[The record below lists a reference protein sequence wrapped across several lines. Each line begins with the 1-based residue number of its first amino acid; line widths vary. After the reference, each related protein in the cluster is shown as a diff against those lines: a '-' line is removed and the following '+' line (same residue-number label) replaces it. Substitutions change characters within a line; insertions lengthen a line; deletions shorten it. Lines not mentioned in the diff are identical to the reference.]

1 MLNIEQILTEFNVEI
16 PDGKK
21 EEFVKKVLENYKT
34 VAEYQKVTK
43 KRDELKESLDNV
55 QGELEKFK
63 DVDVDN
69 LKSQISTLTTQLAD
83 EKKAREK
90 DAEKARIEKNVSEFL
105 AEKKFVN
112 QFTEKT
118 IRESLITE
126 LDKDTAKGRS
136 IEDIFTDLITDE
148 EGHEIENILVNSTGK
163 KKPFFTNGSSGNNGG
178 ESGRQ
183 KLSEMTLDAR
193 MALKKKDPELY
204 AAMKQDK

>member
-16 PDGKK
+16 PDGEK

-63 DVDVDN
+63 DVDVDS

-83 EKKAREK
+83 EKNAREK

-148 EGHEIENILVNSTGK
+148 EGHEIENILVNSGK
-163 KKPFFTNGSSGNNGG
+163 KKPFFTGGSSNNGG
-178 ESGRQ
+178 KNGHQ

>member
-83 EKKAREK
+83 EKNAREK

-148 EGHEIENILVNSTGK
+148 EGHEIENILVNSNGK
-163 KKPFFTNGSSGNNGG
+163 KKPFFTNGGSGNNGDK
-178 ESGRQ
+178 SGHQ

>member
-21 EEFVKKVLENYKT
+21 EEFVKRVLENYKT

-43 KRDELKESLDNV
+43 KRDKLKESLDNV

-83 EKKAREK
+83 EKNAREK

-148 EGHEIENILVNSTGK
+148 EGHEIENILVNSGK
-163 KKPFFTNGSSGNNGG
+163 KKPFFTGGSSNNGG
-178 ESGRQ
+178 KNGHQ

>member
-148 EGHEIENILVNSTGK
+148 EGHEIENILVNSGK
-163 KKPFFTNGSSGNNGG
+163 KKPFFTGGSSNNGCKNG
-178 ESGRQ
+178 HQ

>member
-21 EEFVKKVLENYKT
+21 EEFVKRVLENYKT

-43 KRDELKESLDNV
+43 KRDKLKESLDNV

-83 EKKAREK
+83 EKNAREK

-148 EGHEIENILVNSTGK
+148 EGHEIENILVKSGK
-163 KKPFFTNGSSGNNGG
+163 KKPFFTGGSSNNGG
-178 ESGRQ
+178 KNGHQ